1 MLGGTWVS
9 ILLWHFNVAAAST
22 AADELAVSADDVD
35 RVVACPGPDGVG
47 LPSWTAVEHPTS
59 SPLLI
64 STAISGLN
72 TSPESHAAAP
82 AARTEGRR
90 PGTRR
95 ALGVHTRQLW
105 SAGSIGAG
113 HQPAASPPTAK
124 ATVRLRIR
132 YWQRR
137 PSRRPLPSVHRW
149 PFAPRD
155 RRPCDSGISCRRPV
169 LLRRDDGTHF
179 PQATATCSLP
189 IGTKEALQN
198 RRIVRGLRL
207 LAGRLQAENLQ
218 DAVALR
224 QATFEDVAPD
234 EGPFG
239 VVVAAQSFHWTDPET
254 RWSRL
259 ASLLGKDGV
268 AFLFWNG
275 WQLDPTHHDLEGVRQ
290 VYRRDGG
297 TLVPGIDDHRGETNW
312 AEDEIATEPLLGG
325 WC

>member
-1 MLGGTWVS
+1 MS
-9 ILLWHFNVAAAST
+9 
-22 AADELAVSADDVD
+22 
-35 RVVACPGPDGVG
+35 R
-47 LPSWTAVEHPTS
+47 
-59 SPLLI
+59 SP
-64 STAISGLN
+64 
-72 TSPESHAAAP
+72 
-82 AARTEGRR
+82 
-90 PGTRR
+90 
-95 ALGVHTRQLW
+95 
-105 SAGSIGAG
+105 
-113 HQPAASPPTAK
+113 
-124 ATVRLRIR
+124 IR

-259 ASLLGKDGV
+259 AVLHRGRRRGATNLAEADPSLIDVGSAAREFTWASTPTQLPRVDGSRSTSTPQAADLGERSR
-268 AFLFWNG
+268 
-275 WQLDPTHHDLEGVRQ
+275 PP
-290 VYRRDGG
+290 RDGRAPPG
-297 TLVPGIDDHRGETNW
+297 QRHLRTLGAVAPVVAVRRALAAVTCLSREARAG
-312 AEDEIATEPLLGG
+312 
-325 WC
+325 